1 MKKIYIA
8 IVALTAAALPSM
20 AQDTYEGAKLMT
32 NDLNGT
38 ARYIGMG
45 GAMEA
50 LGADISVM
58 GTNPA
63 GIGLFRH
70 STVSASMG
78 VVSQQD
84 ATKFDGLGKT
94 NFSFDQAG
102 FVYSAQ
108 IGRQS
113 FVNIGINYHKSRN
126 FDQILSATNNLRG
139 ASLNKV
145 GFYKS
150 EQGSEDRGGYDV
162 DFNGDGDLMGYANPS
177 ADYRAYTFSQ
187 VDYLYMNAFNLDFDN
202 DGNAS
207 IYFND
212 GLDAPN
218 SYQFDRA
225 HRGWISDFDFNISG
239 NINDRVYLGL
249 TFGVHD
255 VNYKAYSEYG
265 EQMAYF
271 DPTVSGNTLLGDE
284 RTIDGAGFD
293 VKAGIIFR
301 PIEFSPFRIGLSV
314 STPTFYDLKTSNF
327 TQFRYDWQEMV
338 GQEIIYNHS
347 TGKTGETY
355 EFKMYTPWK
364 FGVSLGH
371 TIGTMVALGASY
383 EYADYSATDI
393 RVNDVYNYDYDYWES
408 YSDKKMNAHTDHT
421 LKGVHTLK
429 LGAELKP
436 DPAMAVRVG
445 YNYVSAMYEEDGVR
459 DATLNSIGVMYSS
472 TTDYVNWGD
481 THRIT
486 CGLGFKSNAWNFDLA
501 YQYSTTKGTFHPFQP
516 GLDFKFD
523 DEIITNTPQATDVSN
538 NRHQVMMTVGYTF

>member
-1 MKKIYIA
+1 MMKKRYIA
-8 IVALTAAALPSM
+8 IVALSAVMLPAM
-20 AQDTYEGAKLMT
+20 AQDTYEGAKLMN

-38 ARYIGMG
+38 ARYVGMG

-70 STVSASMG
+70 STVSASLG

-84 ATKFDGLGKT
+84 VAKFDGLNKT

-102 FVYSAQ
+102 FVYSTRL
-108 IGRQS
+108 GRQS
-113 FVNIGINYHKSRN
+113 FVNVGINYHKSRN
-126 FDQILSATNNLRG
+126 FDQILSAANSLAQTG

-150 EQGSEDRGGYDV
+150 EQGSEDRGGYDLDV
-162 DFNGDGDLMGYANPS
+162 NGDGDLMGYANPS
-177 ADYRAYTFSQ
+177 SDYRAYTFSQ
-187 VDYLYMNAFNLDFDN
+187 LDYLYINAFNYDPKTD
-202 DGNAS
+202 A
-207 IYFND
+207 IYYSDADSYEFN
-212 GLDAPN
+212 
-218 SYQFDRA
+218 RA

-239 NINDRVYLGL
+239 NINDRVYLGV
-249 TFGVHD
+249 TFGIHD

-265 EQMAYF
+265 EQIAYI
-271 DPTVSGNTLLGDE
+271 DRNMLAGQTLLCDE

-293 VKAGIIFR
+293 IKAGIIFR
-301 PIEFSPFRIGLSV
+301 PIEFSPFRVGLSV

-327 TQFRYDWQEMV
+327 TRLHYGWSEKVDGVISDET
-338 GQEIIYNHS
+338 S
-347 TGKTGETY
+347 TGRTGETY

-371 TIGTMVALGASY
+371 TIGTTVALGASY

-393 RVNDVYNYDYDYWES
+393 RINDSYDYYYDTWES
-408 YSDKKMNAHTDHT
+408 YSDREMNAHTDHT

-436 DPAMAVRVG
+436 DPTVAVRVG
-445 YNYVSAMYEEDGVR
+445 YNYVSPMYEENGVR

-472 TTDYVNWGD
+472 TADYVNWGD

-486 CGLGFKSNAWNFDLA
+486 CGLGFKSNSWNFDFA
-501 YQYSTTKGTFHPFQP
+501 YQYSATTGTFYPFQP
-516 GLDFKFD
+516 GLDFQFMG
-523 DEIITNTPQATDVSN
+523 EMVNNTPIATEVSN
-538 NRHQVMMTVGYTF
+538 NRHQVMMTIGYTF

>member
-1 MKKIYIA
+1 MKKIYLAIA
-8 IVALTAAALPSM
+8 ALTAVALPSV
-20 AQDTYEGAKLMT
+20 AQDTYEGAKLMN

-38 ARYIGMG
+38 ARYVGMG

-70 STVSASMG
+70 STISASLG

-84 ATKFDGLGKT
+84 AMKFDGLGKT

-102 FVYSAQ
+102 FVYSART
-108 IGRQS
+108 GRQS
-113 FVNIGINYHKSRN
+113 FVNFGVNYHKSHN
-126 FDQILSATNNLRG
+126 FDQILSAANSLTKSG

-145 GFYKS
+145 GFYKA
-150 EQGSEDRGGYDV
+150 EQGSADRGGYDL
-162 DFNGDGDLMGYANPS
+162 DFNQDGDLMGYENTSPGA
-177 ADYRAYTFSQ
+177 YRAYTFSQ
-187 VDYLYMNAFNLDFDN
+187 LDYLYMNAFNYDPETN
-202 DGNAS
+202 S

-212 GLDAPN
+212 ADN
-218 SYQFDRA
+218 YWFDRA

-239 NINDRVYLGL
+239 NINDRVYLGV
-249 TFGVHD
+249 TFGIHD

-265 EQMAYF
+265 EQIVYENRFMQ
-271 DPTVSGNTLLGDE
+271 DGRTLLCDE
-284 RTIDGAGFD
+284 RTIEGAGFD

-301 PIEFSPFRIGLSV
+301 PVEFSPFRVGLSV
-314 STPTFYDLKTSNF
+314 STPTFYDLKTSNH
-327 TQFRYDWQEMV
+327 TRLWYGWTETIGKLVD
-338 GQEIIYNHS
+338 YTS

-371 TIGTMVALGASY
+371 TIGTTLALGASY
-383 EYADYSATDI
+383 EYADYSSTDI
-393 RVNDVYNYDYDYWES
+393 RINDTYDYYYDNWKS
-408 YSDKKMNAHTDHT
+408 YSDREMNAHTDHT

-436 DPAMAVRVG
+436 APALSVRAG

-472 TTDYVNWGD
+472 TADYVNWGD
-481 THRIT
+481 TQRLT
-486 CGLGFKSNAWNFDLA
+486 CGLGYKCDSWSFDVA
-501 YQYSTTKGTFHPFQP
+501 YQYSTMKGTFYPFQP
-516 GLDFKFD
+516 GLDFQFD
-523 DEIITNTPQATDVSN
+523 GGMIDNTPQPTKVSN
-538 NRHQVMMTVGYTF
+538 DRHQVMMTIGYTF

>member
-8 IVALTAAALPSM
+8 IAALMAVALPSV
-20 AQDTYEGAKLMT
+20 AQDTYEGAKLMN

-38 ARYIGMG
+38 ARYVGMG

-58 GTNPA
+58 GSNPA

-70 STVSASMG
+70 STISASMG

-84 ATKFDGLGKT
+84 VTKFDGLNKT

-102 FVYSAQ
+102 FVYSTRL
-108 IGRQS
+108 GWQS
-113 FVNIGINYHKSRN
+113 FVNIGVNYHKSHN
-126 FDQILSATNNLRG
+126 FDQILSAANSLSNTG
-139 ASLNKV
+139 ASINKV

-150 EQGSEDRGGYDV
+150 EQGSEDRGGYDL
-162 DFNGDGDLMGYANPS
+162 DFNEDNDLMGFASPS
-177 ADYRAYTFSQ
+177 SDYRAYTFSQ
-187 VDYLYMNAFNLDFDN
+187 VDYLYMNAFNYDPET
-202 DGNAS
+202 NA
-207 IYFND
+207 IYFS
-212 GLDAPN
+212 DADN
-218 SYQFDRA
+218 YQFNRA

-239 NINDRVYLGL
+239 NINDRVYLGM
-249 TFGVHD
+249 TIGVHD

-265 EQMAYF
+265 EQIAYV
-271 DPTVSGNTLLGDE
+271 DRNMLAGQTLLCDE
-284 RTIDGAGFD
+284 RTIDGTGFD
-293 VKAGIIFR
+293 VKAGIVFR
-301 PIEFSPFRIGLSV
+301 PVEYSPFRVGLSV

-327 TQFRYDWQEMV
+327 TRLYYDWSEQINDV
-338 GQEIIYNHS
+338 IIDNSS

-371 TIGTMVALGASY
+371 TVGTTLALGASY
-383 EYADYSATDI
+383 EYADYSSTDI
-393 RVNDVYNYDYDYWES
+393 RINDVDNYSVWDYDDWQS
-408 YSDKKMNAHTDHT
+408 HSDREMNAHTDHT

-436 DPAMAVRVG
+436 DPAMALRLG
-445 YNYVSAMYEEDGVR
+445 YNYVSAMYEKDGVR

-481 THRIT
+481 TQRIT
-486 CGLGFKSNAWNFDLA
+486 CGLGYNHDSWNFDLA
-501 YQYSTTKGTFHPFQP
+501 YQYSATKGTFYPFQP
-516 GLDFKFD
+516 GLNFNYGGVVD
-523 DEIITNTPQATDVSN
+523 NTPQATKVSN
-538 NRHQVMMTVGYTF
+538 NRHQVMMTIGYTF